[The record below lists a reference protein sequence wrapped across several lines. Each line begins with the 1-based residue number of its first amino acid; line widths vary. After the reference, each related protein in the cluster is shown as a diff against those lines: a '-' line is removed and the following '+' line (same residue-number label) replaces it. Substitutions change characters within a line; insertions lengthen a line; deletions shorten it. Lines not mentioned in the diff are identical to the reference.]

1 MPFRPFPLLEK
12 RGASERS
19 VVDMA
24 RIIIFGGH
32 GKIALLT
39 EPLLAERG
47 DSVTAVIRNPD
58 QSQDVREAG
67 AEPRVVDIE
76 QLDVD
81 GLAAVIEGHDAV
93 VWSAGAG
100 GGDAERTLAV
110 DRDAAIRTMDA
121 AVRAGVQRY
130 VMVSYF
136 GSSRDHGVDPENSFF
151 TYAEAKSQ
159 ADEHL
164 RKSGLEWTVLGP
176 SGLTLDAPTGAID
189 VDADEGATVSRAD
202 VAATIAA
209 VLADDSTIRRTIQFN
224 TGDTPIAEAVRGDA

>member
-1 MPFRPFPLLEK
+1 MS
-12 RGASERS
+12 ARS
-19 VVDMA
+19 VGIMG

-47 DSVTAVIRNPD
+47 DTVTAVIRNPD
-58 QSQDVREAG
+58 QADDVRAAG
-67 AEPRVVDIE
+67 AEPRVADIE
-76 QLDVD
+76 HLDVD
-81 GLAAVIEGHDAV
+81 ELVEVIRGHDAV

-100 GGDAERTLAV
+100 GGDAARTMAV

-136 GSSRDHGVDPENSFF
+136 GASRDHGVDPDNGFY

-164 RKSGLEWTVLGP
+164 RESGLDWTVLGP
-176 SGLTLDAPTGAID
+176 SGLTLDPPTGTIE
-189 VDADEGATVSRAD
+189 VGADEGETVARAD

-209 VLADDSTIRRTIQFN
+209 VLADETTIRRTIRIN
-224 TGDTPIAEAVRGDA
+224 TGDTPITEAVHARS

>member
-1 MPFRPFPLLEK
+1 
-12 RGASERS
+12 
-19 VVDMA
+19 MA

-58 QSQDVREAG
+58 QVEDVRAAG

-81 GLAAVIEGHDAV
+81 ELAEVITGHDAV

-100 GGDAERTLAV
+100 GGDAARTIAV

-121 AVRAGVQRY
+121 AARAGVERY

-136 GSSRDHGVDPENSFF
+136 GASRDHGVDPENTFF

-159 ADEHL
+159 ADEYL
-164 RKSGLEWTVLGP
+164 RESQLAWTVLGP
-176 SGLTLDAPTGAID
+176 SGLTLDPGTGAID
-189 VDADEGATVSRAD
+189 VGADEASTVARAD

-209 VLADDSTIRRTIQFN
+209 VLADDSTVRRTIRFN
-224 TGDTPIAEAVRGDA
+224 SGETPIAEAVRSA

>member
-1 MPFRPFPLLEK
+1 MLRRFPLREK
-12 RGASERS
+12 PACARRS
-19 VVDMA
+19 VERMA

-58 QSQDVREAG
+58 QVEDVRAAG

-81 GLAAVIEGHDAV
+81 QLAEVIDGHDAV

-100 GGDAERTLAV
+100 GGDAARTMVV

-121 AVRAGVQRY
+121 AARVGAERY

-136 GSSRDHGVDPENSFF
+136 RASRDHGVDPENAFYA
-151 TYAEAKSQ
+151 YAEAKSQ

-164 RKSGLEWTVLGP
+164 RHSELAWTVLGP
-176 SGLTLDAPTGAID
+176 SGLTLDAGTGAID
-189 VDADEGATVSRAD
+189 VGAEEASTVARAD

-209 VLADDSTIRRTIQFN
+209 VLADDSTIRRTIRFN
-224 TGDTPIAEAVRGDA
+224 TGETPIAEAIRAR